1 MQKKSPPMS
10 SEQIQT
16 VARMFKVLGEPT
28 RLSILKLL
36 FEKPLTVTE
45 LVEALES
52 KQANVSKQL
61 GMLFD
66 AGLVS
71 RQRNGNQIL
80 YAISEPMI
88 FDLCE
93 LVCCKLQRDAVSQAR
108 AMGVKASALR

>member
-1 MQKKSPPMS
+1 MS
-10 SEQIQT
+10 HDQVQT

-36 FEKPLTVTE
+36 FEGEMTVTQ
-45 LVEALES
+45 LVEALQS

-71 RQRNGNQIL
+71 RTRNGNQVV

-88 FDLCE
+88 FDLCD
-93 LVCCKLQRDAVSQAR
+93 LVCCKLQRDAVTQAR
-108 AMGVKASALR
+108 TMGVRASALR